1 MDAALFRL
9 SFKHFESESIKF
21 DKKKSVD
28 LLMDCFMGKR
38 EGDEG
43 EFSELVSSRKI
54 LLNGTLIKHIQK
66 PNIQTACG

>member
-1 MDAALFRL
+1 
-9 SFKHFESESIKF
+9 
-21 DKKKSVD
+21 
-28 LLMDCFMGKR
+28 MGKK

-43 EFSELVSSRKI
+43 DFLESVSSRKI